1 MPYLIE
7 TFDKPGTMELRRAV
21 RAEHL
26 DFLDSRKSILLACG
40 AKLNDDGS
48 DASGGVYIVDLETR
62 AEAEAFIEADP
73 FFRASLFERVSIV
86 RMRKAYLDGIS
97 YLKR

>member
-1 MPYLIE
+1 ML
-7 TFDKPGTMELRRAV
+7 TTCHCLRRKAQRRWV
-21 RAEHL
+21 GR
-26 DFLDSRKSILLACG
+26 RG
-40 AKLNDDGS
+40 
-48 DASGGVYIVDLETR
+48 GGVYIVDRETR

-73 FFRASLFERVSIV
+73 FFQASLFERVSIV